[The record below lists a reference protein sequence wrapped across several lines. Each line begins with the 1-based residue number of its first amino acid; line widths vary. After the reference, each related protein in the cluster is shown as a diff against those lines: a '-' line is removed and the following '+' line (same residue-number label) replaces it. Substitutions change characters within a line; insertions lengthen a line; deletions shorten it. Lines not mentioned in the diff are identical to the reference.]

1 MNGYISRTCLWK
13 NPGGLKFWVK
23 YYYPGRAPAPDRREL
38 RQLPPGGEIRGMP
51 SPVGVR
57 VASHVTRR
65 LLEEKKLR
73 NYRAYLAELIGTFF
87 LVFSVAATG
96 LVQNQF
102 APLAVGATIMVMVY
116 AGGHIS
122 GGHYN
127 PAVTMAVLVRRR
139 ITLLDA
145 VAYWV
150 VQVVAGLLAAGLAYW
165 IMNPASVTALSPSGR
180 GLAAAIVAEVL
191 YTFALAFVVLNVATS
206 KAHPNNSF
214 YGLAIGF
221 TVAAGA
227 FTIGGIS
234 GGVFNPAVALGA
246 AEIGLIHGGAPWLY
260 LVFQLAAGAAAGFA
274 FLALSPGELT
284 APPPAT
290 DETQASTP
298 APFA

>member
-1 MNGYISRTCLWK
+1 
-13 NPGGLKFWVK
+13 
-23 YYYPGRAPAPDRREL
+23 
-38 RQLPPGGEIRGMP
+38 
-51 SPVGVR
+51 
-57 VASHVTRR
+57 
-65 LLEEKKLR
+65 LR
-73 NYRAYLAELIGTFF
+73 NYRAYFIELIGTFF

-150 VQVVAGLLAAGLAYW
+150 VQVVAGLAAAGLAYW
-165 IMNPASVTALSPSGR
+165 ILNPASVTALSPSGR
-180 GLAAAIVAEVL
+180 GLAAAIVAEAL

-234 GGVFNPAVALGA
+234 GGVFNPAVSLGA

-260 LVFQLAAGAAAGFA
+260 LVVQLAAGAAAGLA

-290 DETQASTP
+290 DEAQASTP